1 MPSPRRLRQPRS
13 SRRSTPSLRPL
24 DKTPSGVPGLDQITG
39 GGLPQGRPTL
49 VCGSAGCGKT
59 LFAMQFLV
67 RGAEQGEPG
76 VFVSF
81 EETAEDLAKNF
92 ASMGVDLPM
101 LRAKQLVEIDHVR
114 LDPNEIEITG
124 EYNLD
129 GLFVRLES
137 AIAAVG
143 AKRVVID
150 TLETVFAG
158 LADHALLRSEL
169 VRLFRWLKDRGVT
182 AIVTAERDGD
192 AFTRYGLEEYIS
204 DCVIALDH
212 RISNQ
217 VSTRR
222 LRIVKYRGSA
232 HGTNEYPFLID
243 DNGITVLPVT
253 SLGLE
258 YPVSS
263 ERVLSGVARL
273 DEMLG
278 ARGYFRGSTILV
290 SGTAGTG
297 KSSLAAHFA
306 DGACRRGER
315 CLFFALEEPAS
326 QIQRNMRSI
335 GINLEPW
342 VKKGL
347 LHFQAARPTV
357 FGLEQHLVT
366 MHSLIEEKRPH
377 VVVVD
382 PLSSLVGAGDPY
394 DVKAMSVRL
403 FDYLK
408 MKGITTLL
416 TYLAAPETISETAI
430 GISSLID
437 TWLQVR
443 DVEADGERS
452 RTLSIMKSRGM
463 AHSNR
468 VHDLVITSRGVDLV
482 GARAPRRTTNGGA
495 RRNA

>member
-1 MPSPRRLRQPRS
+1 MPPRR
-13 SRRSTPSLRPL
+13 SRTIREARRPAQDPPSLL
-24 DKTPSGVPGLDQITG
+24 DKISSGIPGLDEVTG
-39 GGLPQGRPTL
+39 GGLPKGRPTL
-49 VCGSAGCGKT
+49 VCGAAGCGKT
-59 LFAMQFLV
+59 LFAMQFLAH
-67 RGAEQGEPG
+67 GAEVGEPG

-81 EETAEDLAKNF
+81 EESADDLAKNF
-92 ASMGVDLPM
+92 SSIRVDVEA
-101 LRAKQLVEIDHVR
+101 LRARKLVEIDQIL
-114 LDPNEIEITG
+114 LDPTEIEVTG
-124 EYNLD
+124 EYSLD
-129 GLFVRLES
+129 GLFVRLEG
-137 AIAAVG
+137 AIASVG

-158 LADHALLRSEL
+158 LADHALLRAEL
-169 VRLFRWLKDRGVT
+169 GRLFRWLKARGVT
-182 AIVTAERDGD
+182 AIVTAECDKG
-192 AFTRYGLEEYIS
+192 AITRYGLEEYVS
-204 DCVIALDH
+204 DCVIVLDH

-222 LRIVKYRGSA
+222 LRVVKYRGSS
-232 HGTNEYPFLID
+232 HGTNEYPFLIAD
-243 DNGITVLPVT
+243 SGLSVLPVT
-253 SLGLE
+253 SLGLD
-258 YPVSS
+258 YPVSNA
-263 ERVLSGVARL
+263 RVLSGIARL
-273 DEMLG
+273 DAMLG

-297 KSSLAAHFA
+297 KSSTAAHFA

-335 GINLEPW
+335 GLDLEQW

-347 LHFQAARPTV
+347 LRFQAARPTV
-357 FGLEQHLVT
+357 YGLEQHLVT
-366 MHSLIEEKRPH
+366 MHALIEEMQPH

-382 PLSSLVGAGDPY
+382 PISSLVGAGDPF
-394 DVKAMSVRL
+394 DVKSMSIRL

-416 TYLAAPETISETAI
+416 TYLAAPETLTETAI

-437 TWLQVR
+437 TWLLVR

-452 RTLSIMKSRGM
+452 RSLSIMKSRGM

-468 VHDLVITSRGVDLV
+468 VHELVITSRGVDIAD
-482 GARAPRRTTNGGA
+482 ARGDRRATNGAPRRTA
-495 RRNA
+495 